1 MRQFDRRAGILSVAL
16 CAASLIGCAPT
27 GVDPPKP
34 IAMAVVAPYPPP
46 PRRAEIPPRPPSADS
61 LWLVGHWNWSGTKY
75 AWTPGSYIER
85 PTPTANWVPGYWE
98 QESRG
103 WVWTGGHWDT

>member
-1 MRQFDRRAGILSVAL
+1 MRQFDRRVGILSVAL
-16 CAASLIGCAPT
+16 CAASLIGCSAT
-27 GVDPPKP
+27 GVDPPQHV
-34 IAMAVVAPYPPP
+34 ARAVAAPYPPP
-46 PRRAEIPPRPPSADS
+46 PRRAEIPPRPTSADS
-61 LWLVGHWNWSGTKY
+61 LWLVGHWNWNGAKY